1 MFARLKASW
10 GPLGGIDVIFSCPFI
25 SKQIPIELLWADGKN
40 YVARSRQHVD
50 GVGSRSLAHVH
61 DMLLNRWE
69 GHAGDKYSKSD
80 KLFTHC
86 FEVMNKYIAR
96 DGALHG
102 GSPLRGEIGSLTG
115 IPTQEQ
121 YMQWRERAG
130 MGLRGQGLSNEVDLD
145 TMLTGDETVLDR
157 VGSGDEEEE
166 D

>member
-1 MFARLKASW
+1 
-10 GPLGGIDVIFSCPFI
+10 
-25 SKQIPIELLWADGKN
+25 
-40 YVARSRQHVD
+40 
-50 GVGSRSLAHVH
+50 
-61 DMLLNRWE
+61 MLLNRWE

-96 DGALHG
+96 DGALDR

-115 IPTQEQ
+115 IPTQEEYQ
-121 YMQWRERAG
+121 QWRQQAG